1 MNVWPEFDHNGDLP
15 IGVYQAK
22 MDEVLEH
29 FGTPTLR
36 RRLVG
41 QRLERIY
48 KLAISTGAVARFV
61 VYGSF
66 ITNKSDPNDVDVF
79 LLMEDSFDANQVTG
93 EAALVFDH
101 LAAQNMYGASVFWI
115 RRMAAIGGEQTAL
128 EYWQIKRDKS
138 FRGIVEVISDDSKQ
152 S

>member
-1 MNVWPEFDHNGDLP
+1 MKVWPEFDDNGDLP
-15 IGVYQAK
+15 VGVHQA
-22 MDEVLEH
+22 MLDEVIEH
-29 FGTPTLR
+29 FGSPTLR

-66 ITNKSDPNDVDVF
+66 ITNKPDPHDVDVF
-79 LLMEDSFDANQVTG
+79 MLMEDSFDSNQVTG

-115 RRMAAIGGEQTAL
+115 RRMAAIGGEHMAI
-128 EYWQIKRDKS
+128 EHWQIKRDKS
-138 FRGIVEVISDDSKQ
+138 FRGIVEVISDDSK
-152 S
+152 